1 MIPSGV
7 CAMEMAD
14 RLLSKLKSYNKNED
28 GAFSI
33 MWGVSLI
40 VMVGAVGMGVDY
52 AVATSSFAKAQTLAD
67 TTALAAAINVRDNGG
82 EIPTNQSEGLFGDY
96 TAAQLGYK
104 FSNSVING
112 AAGVSVN
119 VSYDA
124 VKREA
129 HVTLNGATRP
139 FFLQAFGYN
148 DFKFDGASVVKFEEK
163 QPLEPASVALIL
175 DNSGSMFFDDNPV
188 DSDGNRPPNTQRRID
203 GLISSANSFMDL
215 LDEQVGPQDG
225 SSNEPRVLR
234 TGMMA
239 FATGIIPARTVS
251 MNWGTIS
258 RSSISSMVP
267 GGATNSAPPLAVADT
282 WLNINEPPIQK
293 AENPGQNALKFLVL
307 MTDGRNTVGDEEWVA
322 REGTENWR
330 RFVTGRDSDEG
341 LTGERPSDPPI
352 PTTTEISPGGFNAL
366 CYRNRT
372 LRYTL
377 GPYSQNPGNFWNRSQ
392 NGQWHICY
400 SNEFPAVT
408 ETKWSGYEY
417 FVGETPPGG
426 SWEEGEPDITSNI
439 QTREECDSLHEQGV
453 EVFSIA
459 YALAEGDYITND
471 WGQQNFNNPNRTVET
486 TTENSNDARAILQY
500 CASRSE
506 NFITADNTE
515 ALDLAFT
522 RIGNTIIKE
531 IIRIDS

>member
-139 FFLQAFGYN
+139 FFMQAFGYN

-163 QPLEPASVALIL
+163 EPLEPASIVLVL
-175 DNSGSMFFDDNPV
+175 DNSGSMAFDDKPLHNGNPPF
-188 DSDGNRPPNTQRRID
+188 DATRRME
-203 GLISSANSFMDL
+203 GLIASAKNFMIK
-215 LDEQVGPQDG
+215 LDEEVGPQVEGED
-225 SSNEPRVLR
+225 ELFLR
-234 TGMMA
+234 TGMLA
-239 FATGIIPARTVS
+239 FDKEIIEDRVVPMEWGTQWATGPEDKLEDMNPLTATDSSLPLERALEWLTGDGTEDEPAVHERV
-251 MNWGTIS
+251 NEN
-258 RSSISSMVP
+258 
-267 GGATNSAPPLAVADT
+267 ANPLKYV
-282 WLNINEPPIQK
+282 I
-293 AENPGQNALKFLVL
+293 L
-307 MTDGRNTVGDEEWVA
+307 MTDGKNSEGDEQWVA
-322 REGTENWR
+322 REGTQQWR
-330 RFVTGRDSDEG
+330 RITHIPEK
-341 LTGERPSDPPI
+341 TEREIVNAFI
-352 PTTTEISPGGFNAL
+352 PDAQCRIENGYERQYYE
-366 CYRNRT
+366 YR
-372 LRYTL
+372 
-377 GPYSQNPGNFWNRSQ
+377 
-392 NGQWHICY
+392 Y
-400 SNEFPAVT
+400 SNGTLFRGNTRQRVTCNVTTPAIT
-408 ETKWSGYEY
+408 EEDFRFQTDEPNEAGD
-417 FVGETPPGG
+417 
-426 SWEEGEPDITSNI
+426 WEEGEIDIQSNI
-439 QTREECDSLHEQGV
+439 DTREQCDKLHDEDV
-453 EVFSIA
+453 EVFTIGF
-459 YALAEGDYITND
+459 ALTPGQFETNE
-471 WGQQNFNNPNRTVET
+471 WGNRTGAFTPFPPNVPT
-486 TTENSNDARAILQY
+486 NGFDAYTFEESLKDTNIAKGLLQY
-500 CASRSE
+500 CASSDK
-506 NFITADNTE
+506 NFITAEDTE
-515 ALDLAFT
+515 ALQEAFKK
-522 RIGNTIIKE
+522 IGETIVKE
-531 IIRIDS
+531 VIRIDS

>member
-1 MIPSGV
+1 
-7 CAMEMAD
+7 MEMAD

-28 GAFSI
+28 GAFSV
-33 MWGVSLI
+33 MWGVSLL

-139 FFLQAFGYN
+139 FFMQAFGYN

-251 MNWGTIS
+251 MNWGTCLLYTS
-258 RSSISSMVP
+258 PSP
-267 GGATNSAPPLAVADT
+267 
-282 WLNINEPPIQK
+282 
-293 AENPGQNALKFLVL
+293 
-307 MTDGRNTVGDEEWVA
+307 
-322 REGTENWR
+322 
-330 RFVTGRDSDEG
+330 RD
-341 LTGERPSDPPI
+341 
-352 PTTTEISPGGFNAL
+352 
-366 CYRNRT
+366 
-372 LRYTL
+372 
-377 GPYSQNPGNFWNRSQ
+377 
-392 NGQWHICY
+392 
-400 SNEFPAVT
+400 
-408 ETKWSGYEY
+408 
-417 FVGETPPGG
+417 
-426 SWEEGEPDITSNI
+426 
-439 QTREECDSLHEQGV
+439 
-453 EVFSIA
+453 
-459 YALAEGDYITND
+459 
-471 WGQQNFNNPNRTVET
+471 
-486 TTENSNDARAILQY
+486 
-500 CASRSE
+500 
-506 NFITADNTE
+506 
-515 ALDLAFT
+515 
-522 RIGNTIIKE
+522 
-531 IIRIDS
+531 